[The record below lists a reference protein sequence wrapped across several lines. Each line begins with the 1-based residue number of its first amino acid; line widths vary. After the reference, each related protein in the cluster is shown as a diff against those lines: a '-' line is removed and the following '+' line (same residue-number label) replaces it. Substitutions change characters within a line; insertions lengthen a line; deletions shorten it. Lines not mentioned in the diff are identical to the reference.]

1 MGDIVALPVKASKF
15 GYKRVKKRGSAAEH
29 PDQLSLFPPPTAQIL
44 AFAPLAGRFEQ
55 ALLLDEREDRTA
67 AEWYEMAI
75 KEQDCVADAYCN
87 LGIIESKQGNTTRA
101 FDCFTASLKQ
111 NPRHSE
117 AHYNL
122 GNLYFDLNDYRL
134 AQVHFE
140 LAAELDPM
148 FPNVY
153 FNLALAQ
160 AINNNL
166 SAAMNALTRY
176 QEMVPKED
184 GRIAD
189 ELLNNLKKSLAAA
202 KNSNATSG
210 ISNPRGHHKPS
221 SRSPTRTA
229 PGHILLTPPAS

>member
-55 ALLLDEREDRTA
+55 ALLLDEREDRTG

-140 LAAELDPM
+140 LAGQVDPS
-148 FPNVY
+148 FANVY
-153 FNLALAQ
+153 FNLALVQ
-160 AINNNL
+160 AINNDR
-166 SAAMNALTRY
+166 AAAINALGKY
-176 QEMVPKED
+176 QELVSED
-184 GRIAD
+184 EARIAD
-189 ELLNNLKKSLAAA
+189 ELLQNLKKSLAAA
-202 KNSNATSG
+202 KDLRFGS
-210 ISNPRGHHKPS
+210 K
-221 SRSPTRTA
+221 
-229 PGHILLTPPAS
+229 